1 MLRESY
7 NKPTVDNAVYVLKE
21 IISGN
26 FPYTY
31 IGSLSPYSDY
41 IIIEPGSTKNLIKD
55 CITNSNCNIHKSDLS
70 IYYIGLAPQEYSA
83 IFPDRISEKYIGI
96 NFKDYN
102 KSEKSHND
110 AVDSLAYCID
120 NYGEKTIKE
129 AAKKSANY
137 AYAFRLIPDIDC
149 VIYNDPFT
157 VIHWTDNTKTTVKVM
172 ESETYDPEKGFAMAV
187 LKKLYG
193 NNDDYYD
200 NIRKYLPDS
209 K

>member
-1 MLRESY
+1 M
-7 NKPTVDNAVYVLKE
+7 
-21 IISGN
+21 
-26 FPYTY
+26 
-31 IGSLSPYSDY
+31 
-41 IIIEPGSTKNLIKD
+41 LIKD
-55 CITNSNCNIHKSDLS
+55 CITNSNCNIHKSDLA
-70 IYYIGLAPQEYSA
+70 IYYIGLGPQEYSV

-96 NFKDYN
+96 NFKYN
-102 KSEKSHND
+102 KSKKHND

-157 VIHWTDNTKTTVKVM
+157 VIHWTDNTKTIVKVM